1 MSALLSIHLS
11 SLSLVTQTKRKWK
24 KHHTHT
30 QTQKNKTKTER
41 KISFAFKR
49 TEGWLELFHK
59 KWKGG
64 FWESACGACAC
75 EWVCVR
81 ARAVFLWTLS
91 RKERRKERV
100 KLWSGEEHR
109 RKKDFAEEN
118 LYEDLFVPFGQA
130 SFFPSFFPS
139 FFSFFFPSL
148 FPFSLFPPIGCQC
161 PMPKR
166 QTKDKRHKIKRRKEN
181 STAKIRKIISYVTRI
196 GDWIHFENSQRDDT
210 TIRKDVR
217 ITQWPRKTPH

>member
-1 MSALLSIHLS
+1 MS
-11 SLSLVTQTKRKWK
+11 VR
-24 KHHTHT
+24 
-30 QTQKNKTKTER
+30 
-41 KISFAFKR
+41 
-49 TEGWLELFHK
+49 
-59 KWKGG
+59 
-64 FWESACGACAC
+64 ACAC
-75 EWVCVR
+75 CFSVNPIEK
-81 ARAVFLWTLS
+81 
-91 RKERRKERV
+91 RKEKGAREIVKWGRTQKKKGLCRRE
-100 KLWSGEEHR
+100 LIR
-109 RKKDFAEEN
+109 R
-118 LYEDLFVPFGQA
+118 PFFRA
-130 SFFPSFFPS
+130 FW
-139 FFSFFFPSL
+139 SFFFPSL

>member
-30 QTQKNKTKTER
+30 HTQKNKTKTER

-91 RKERRKERV
+91 LLFSFIEKRKEKGAREIVKWGRRTQK
-100 KLWSGEEHR
+100 KKGLWSLM
-109 RKKDFAEEN
+109 RKTFSC
-118 LYEDLFVPFGQA
+118 LLVLLFFLLL
-130 SFFPSFFPS
+130 
-139 FFSFFFPSL
+139 FS
-148 FPFSLFPPIGCQC
+148 FPFSLFPP
-161 PMPKR
+161 MSNPK
-166 QTKDKRHKIKRRKEN
+166 QKPKPKGEKKKTL
-181 STAKIRKIISYVTRI
+181 AKIRNNNFLKKRI
-196 GDWIHFENSQRDDT
+196 GEFPERRYNH
-210 TIRKDVR
+210 K
-217 ITQWPRKTPH
+217 

>member
-11 SLSLVTQTKRKWK
+11 SLSLVTQKKRKWK

-30 QTQKNKTKTER
+30 QNKTKTER

-91 RKERRKERV
+91 LLFSFIEKRKEKGAREIVKWGRRTQK
-100 KLWSGEEHR
+100 KKGLWSLM
-109 RKKDFAEEN
+109 RKTFSC
-118 LYEDLFVPFGQA
+118 LLVLLFFLLL
-130 SFFPSFFPS
+130 
-139 FFSFFFPSL
+139 FS
-148 FPFSLFPPIGCQC
+148 FPFSLFPP
-161 PMPKR
+161 MSKR
-166 QTKDKRHKIKRRKEN
+166 QTKTKTKRRKEK
-181 STAKIRKIISYVTRI
+181 SLAKIRNNNFLKKRI
-196 GDWIHFENSQRDDT
+196 GEFPERRYNH
-210 TIRKDVR
+210 K
-217 ITQWPRKTPH
+217 

>member
-1 MSALLSIHLS
+1 MS
-11 SLSLVTQTKRKWK
+11 VR
-24 KHHTHT
+24 
-30 QTQKNKTKTER
+30 
-41 KISFAFKR
+41 
-49 TEGWLELFHK
+49 
-59 KWKGG
+59 
-64 FWESACGACAC
+64 ACAC
-75 EWVCVR
+75 CFSVNPIEK
-81 ARAVFLWTLS
+81 
-91 RKERRKERV
+91 RKEKGAREIVKWGRTQKKKGLCRRELIRRPFFRAF
-100 KLWSGEEHR
+100 WS
-109 RKKDFAEEN
+109 
-118 LYEDLFVPFGQA
+118 
-130 SFFPSFFPS
+130 SS

>member
-30 QTQKNKTKTER
+30 HTQKNKTKTER

-91 RKERRKERV
+91 LLFSFIEKRKEKGAREIVKWGRRTQK
-100 KLWSGEEHR
+100 KKGLCR
-109 RKKDFAEEN
+109 RRR
-118 LYEDLFVPFGQA
+118 PFRA
-130 SFFPSFFPS
+130 FW
-139 FFSFFFPSL
+139 SFFFLLLFS

-196 GDWIHFENSQRDDT
+196 GDWIHFEKSQRDDT

>member
-30 QTQKNKTKTER
+30 HTQKNKTKTER

-91 RKERRKERV
+91 LLFSFIEKRKEKGAREIVKWGRTQKKKGLCRRE
-100 KLWSGEEHR
+100 LIR
-109 RKKDFAEEN
+109 R
-118 LYEDLFVPFGQA
+118 PFFRA
-130 SFFPSFFPS
+130 FWP
-139 FFSFFFPSL
+139 FFFPSL

-166 QTKDKRHKIKRRKEN
+166 QTKDKK
-181 STAKIRKIISYVTRI
+181 
-196 GDWIHFENSQRDDT
+196 
-210 TIRKDVR
+210 
-217 ITQWPRKTPH
+217 TQN